1 MEAMTTSARGVA
13 RAEPP
18 PSLKAGTGLMA
29 LGAVGFAAYAVI
41 FFVRNFTDAFLE
53 LGIGHEQVDVGK
65 DQIEQF
71 SPSLYDYV
79 SHLHIAVSGFILAT
93 AIAVLFLIVYGVWRG
108 HLWAWVGAVAAPVV
122 GLAVA
127 LPAHYPFGFD
137 TIGHLGGIYLATVV
151 FVIGALVAL
160 RPLLE
165 RRSEGLIGEGGR

>member
-1 MEAMTTSARGVA
+1 METATTSTRGLA
-13 RAEPP
+13 QPEPP
-18 PSLKAGTGLMA
+18 AQLKAGTGLMA
-29 LGAVGFAAYAVI
+29 VGAVGFAAYAVV

-65 DQIEQF
+65 DQIKQF
-71 SPSLYDYV
+71 SPSLQDYI

-93 AIAVLFLIVYGVWRG
+93 AVAVLFLTLFGVWRG
-108 HLWAWVGAVAAPVV
+108 YLWAWAGAVAAPVV

-137 TIGHLGGIYLATVV
+137 TLGHLGGIYLATAIFVV
-151 FVIGALVAL
+151 GAFVAL

-165 RRSEGLIGEGGR
+165 HR

>member
-1 MEAMTTSARGVA
+1 METATTSTRGPVQP
-13 RAEPP
+13 EPP
-18 PSLKAGTGLMA
+18 AQLNAGTGLMA
-29 LGAVGFAAYAVI
+29 LGAAGFAAYAVV

-71 SPSLYDYV
+71 SPSLQDYI

-93 AIAVLFLIVYGVWRG
+93 AIAVLFLTVFGVRRG

-137 TIGHLGGIYLATVV
+137 TIGHLGGIYLATAIFVV
-151 FVIGALVAL
+151 GALVAL
-160 RPLLE
+160 RPLLPH
-165 RRSEGLIGEGGR
+165 R